1 MRDGAYRCD
10 PQVLKAC
17 KIRKLYGCDGYYLG
31 AGCRCAKDN
40 QSIMAETEYQE
51 LQAYRATGLTVER
64 AAELGKADREG
75 RVLAMPCNVGDTVYV
90 ADPDE
95 CSWVMC
101 PTVNNVIKH
110 NHIWCVELDFGST
123 DRFPDMDIRPYP
135 IDGFGKIV
143 FLTREEAEKALEAE
157 NHERPDDQRP

>member
-1 MRDGAYRCD
+1 MERYRCD

-75 RVLAMPCNVGDTVYV
+75 RVVMLPCKIGDTV
-90 ADPDE
+90 
-95 CSWVMC
+95 WFT
-101 PTVNNVIKH
+101 TVCHGVQPLRIKKSRC
-110 NHIWCVELDFGST
+110 I
-123 DRFPDMDIRPYP
+123 
-135 IDGFGKIV
+135 
-143 FLTREEAEKALEAE
+143 
-157 NHERPDDQRP
+157 

>member
-1 MRDGAYRCD
+1 MERYRCD

-31 AGCRCAKDN
+31 ASCKCANDN

-75 RVLAMPCNVGDTVYV
+75 RVVMLPCKIGDTV
-90 ADPDE
+90 
-95 CSWVMC
+95 WFT
-101 PTVNNVIKH
+101 TVCHGVQPLRIKKIQMYIVVTEEH
-110 NHIWCVELDFGST
+110 EYGELPVWDL
-123 DRFPDMDIRPYP
+123 
-135 IDGFGKIV
+135 GKTV

-157 NHERPDDQRP
+157 QGG

>member
-1 MRDGAYRCD
+1 MERYRCD

-75 RVLAMPCNVGDTVYV
+75 RVVMLPCKIGDTV
-90 ADPDE
+90 
-95 CSWVMC
+95 WFT
-101 PTVNNVIKH
+101 TVCHGVQPLRIKKIQMYIVVTEEH
-110 NHIWCVELDFGST
+110 EYGELPVWDL
-123 DRFPDMDIRPYP
+123 
-135 IDGFGKIV
+135 GKTV

-157 NHERPDDQRP
+157 QGG

>member
-1 MRDGAYRCD
+1 MERYRCD

-31 AGCRCAKDN
+31 ASFRCANDN

-75 RVLAMPCNVGDTVYV
+75 RVIILQYSVKPLVWGDNAHETVL
-90 ADPDE
+90 
-95 CSWVMC
+95 C
-101 PTVNNVIKH
+101 PTCGHDLMGKFDDESAGH
-110 NHIWCVELDFGST
+110 
-123 DRFPDMDIRPYP
+123 P
-135 IDGFGKIV
+135 IMYQCCYCGESVDSKTIIS
-143 FLTREEAEKALEAE
+143 REEAEKALEAK
-157 NHERPDDQRP
+157 NHERPDDQ

>member
-1 MRDGAYRCD
+1 MERYRCD

-75 RVLAMPCNVGDTVYV
+75 RVLVLRCQEGSNIYV
-90 ADPDE
+90 IYPH
-95 CSWVMC
+95 
-101 PTVNNVIKH
+101 VNAESEIEKRYFSLIYFSLN
-110 NHIWCVELDFGST
+110 DFGK
-123 DRFPDMDIRPYP
+123 RW
-135 IDGFGKIV
+135 

-157 NHERPDDQRP
+157 QDG

>member
-1 MRDGAYRCD
+1 MERYRCD

-31 AGCRCAKDN
+31 AGCRCANDN
-40 QSIMAETEYQE
+40 QSIMAEIEYQE

-75 RVLAMPCNVGDTVYV
+75 RVVMLPCKIGDTV
-90 ADPDE
+90 
-95 CSWVMC
+95 WFT
-101 PTVNNVIKH
+101 TVCHGVQPLRIKKIQMYIVVTEGH
-110 NHIWCVELDFGST
+110 EYGELPVWDL
-123 DRFPDMDIRPYP
+123 
-135 IDGFGKIV
+135 GKTV

-157 NHERPDDQRP
+157 QGG

>member
-1 MRDGAYRCD
+1 MERYRCD

-31 AGCRCAKDN
+31 AGCRCANDN
-40 QSIMAETEYQE
+40 QSIMAEIEYQE

-75 RVLAMPCNVGDTVYV
+75 RVVMLPCKIGDTV
-90 ADPDE
+90 
-95 CSWVMC
+95 WFT
-101 PTVNNVIKH
+101 TVCHGVQPLRIKKIQMYIVVTEEH
-110 NHIWCVELDFGST
+110 EYGELPVWDL
-123 DRFPDMDIRPYP
+123 
-135 IDGFGKIV
+135 GKTV

-157 NHERPDDQRP
+157 QDG

>member
-1 MRDGAYRCD
+1 MERYRCD

-31 AGCRCAKDN
+31 AGCRCANDN

-75 RVLAMPCNVGDTVYV
+75 RVKSG
-90 ADPDE
+90 
-95 CSWVMC
+95 
-101 PTVNNVIKH
+101 
-110 NHIWCVELDFGST
+110 IWY
-123 DRFPDMDIRPYP
+123 IPYATMQ
-135 IDGFGKIV
+135 
-143 FLTREEAEKALEAE
+143 L
-157 NHERPDDQRP
+157 

>member
-1 MRDGAYRCD
+1 MERYRCD

-31 AGCRCAKDN
+31 ASCRCAHDN
-40 QSIMAETEYQE
+40 QSIIAETEVQE
-51 LQAYRATGLTVER
+51 LQAYRKTGLTVER

-75 RVLAMPCNVGDTVYV
+75 RVVIKPYCQVKIGDTVYV

-95 CSWVMC
+95 CPWVMC
-101 PTVNNVIKH
+101 PTVINAIKH
-110 NHIWCVELDFGST
+110 NHIWCVELNFGST
-123 DRFPDMDIRPYP
+123 DRFPDMDIQTYA
-135 IDGFGKIV
+135 IDDIGKTV

-157 NHERPDDQRP
+157 NHDD

>member
-1 MRDGAYRCD
+1 MERYRCD

-40 QSIMAETEYQE
+40 QSIMAKTEYQE

-75 RVLAMPCNVGDTVYV
+75 RVVMLPCKIGDTV
-90 ADPDE
+90 
-95 CSWVMC
+95 WFT
-101 PTVNNVIKH
+101 TVCHGVQPLRIKKIQMYIVVTEEH
-110 NHIWCVELDFGST
+110 EYGELPVWDL
-123 DRFPDMDIRPYP
+123 
-135 IDGFGKIV
+135 GKTV

-157 NHERPDDQRP
+157 QGG

>member
-1 MRDGAYRCD
+1 MERYRCD

-75 RVLAMPCNVGDTVYV
+75 RVVMLPCKIGDTV
-90 ADPDE
+90 
-95 CSWVMC
+95 WFT
-101 PTVNNVIKH
+101 TVCHGVQPLRIKKIQMYIVVTEEH
-110 NHIWCVELDFGST
+110 EYGELPVWDL
-123 DRFPDMDIRPYP
+123 
-135 IDGFGKIV
+135 GKTV
-143 FLTREEAEKALEAE
+143 FLTRVSTP
-157 NHERPDDQRP
+157 N

>member
-1 MRDGAYRCD
+1 MERYRCD

-31 AGCRCAKDN
+31 AGCRCANDN
-40 QSIMAETEYQE
+40 QSIMAEIEYQE

-75 RVLAMPCNVGDTVYV
+75 RVVMLPCKIGDTV
-90 ADPDE
+90 
-95 CSWVMC
+95 WFT
-101 PTVNNVIKH
+101 TVCHGVQPLRIKKIQMYIVVTEEH
-110 NHIWCVELDFGST
+110 EYGELPVWDL
-123 DRFPDMDIRPYP
+123 
-135 IDGFGKIV
+135 GKTV

-157 NHERPDDQRP
+157 QGG